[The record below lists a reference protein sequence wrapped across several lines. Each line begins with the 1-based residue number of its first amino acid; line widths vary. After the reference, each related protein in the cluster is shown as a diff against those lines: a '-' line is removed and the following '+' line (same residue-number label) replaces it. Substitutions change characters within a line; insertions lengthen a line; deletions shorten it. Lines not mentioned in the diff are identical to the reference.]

1 MSTLSVALPAPTSR
15 WIVSRRFDLAWFF
28 ERVTPAALFGLVTV
42 AALCAMVERK
52 LAAAS

>member
-1 MSTLSVALPAPTSR
+1 VVERLLPALPALRDAP
-15 WIVSRRFDLAWFF
+15 DL

-52 LAAAS
+52 LAA